1 MTTTKGI
8 FISFEGGDGSGKT
21 TQIKLLKNWLSNV
34 WHGEVIEF
42 REPGGTHGG
51 EAIRKLLVS
60 ENGNDWDS
68 LSEAL
73 LMTAARRENVLGIIK
88 PALERGDA
96 VLSDRFFDSTLA
108 YQSSAGGADSD
119 LVAKLNTDF
128 LDGIR
133 PDITILLDIDPE
145 EGLKRSQR
153 EGNSEQRYEKR
164 GISFQR
170 KVREGF
176 LNLAKAEPSRFI
188 VVDAGRNEKEVHDEI
203 IEKLKPRLDAL

>member
-1 MTTTKGI
+1 MTTKKGI

-42 REPGGTHGG
+42 REPGGTHAG

-60 ENGNDWDS
+60 GDSDWDS

-96 VLSDRFFDSTLA
+96 ILSDRFFDSTIA
-108 YQSSAGGADSD
+108 YQSSGGGADSA
-119 LVAKLNTDF
+119 LVAKLNDDF

-133 PDITILLDIDPE
+133 PHMTILLDIDPE

-153 EGNSEQRYEKR
+153 EGNNEQRYEKR
-164 GISFQR
+164 GLEFQR

-176 LNLAKAEPSRFI
+176 LSLANAEPNRFI
-188 VVDAGRNEKEVHDEI
+188 IVDAGRNEKEVHDDI
-203 IEKLKPRLDAL
+203 IKILEPKLDAFK

>member
-1 MTTTKGI
+1 MTKKGI

-34 WHGEVIEF
+34 WHGEVLAF
-42 REPGGTHGG
+42 REPGGTNAG

-60 ENGNDWDS
+60 EDSGDWDS

-88 PALERGDA
+88 PALERGEA

-108 YQSSAGGADSD
+108 YQSSAGEADSD
-119 LVAKLNTDF
+119 LVAKLNDDF

-133 PDITILLDIDPE
+133 PHVTILLDIDPE

-153 EGNSEQRYEKR
+153 EGNNEQRYEKR
-164 GISFQR
+164 GLEFQR

-176 LNLAKAEPSRFI
+176 LNLANAEPSRFI
-188 VVDAGRNEKEVHDEI
+188 IVDAARNEKEVHDDI
-203 IEKLKPRLDAL
+203 IKALEPRLDAFK

>member
-1 MTTTKGI
+1 MTTKKGI

-42 REPGGTHGG
+42 REPGGTHAG
-51 EAIRKLLVS
+51 EEIRKLLVS
-60 ENGNDWDS
+60 GDSDWDS

-73 LMTAARRENVLGIIK
+73 LMTAARRENVLGIVK

-108 YQSSAGGADSD
+108 YQSSAGGADSA
-119 LVAKLNTDF
+119 LVAKLSDDF

-133 PDITILLDIDPE
+133 PHVTILLDIDPE

-153 EGNSEQRYEKR
+153 EGNNEQRYEKR
-164 GISFQR
+164 GLEFQR

-188 VVDAGRNEKEVHDEI
+188 VVDAARNEKEIHDEI
-203 IEKLKPRLDAL
+203 IKKLEPRLDAL